1 MKDQGGL
8 TDDLGK
14 QSAVGTPG
22 TLLGKG
28 SAIKG
33 PGDTQSLLLPAWLL
47 SHNPQRTGPAA
58 EAPGSRG
65 SSEPPLVLRAPRGFP
80 TPTPKSGIE
89 AIGIKPRGLGH
100 CRATLTSPLL
110 NPTSFSNFIK
120 ESLQPSATSPLLP
133 LGKTLP
139 CRCLQHCTTAASSL
153 WRTQLAAW
161 AHVRIPELFLPLVT
175 HFGLHRPLACGSPP
189 HPRI

>member
-139 CRCLQHCTTAASSL
+139 CRCLQHCTTAASSVHQDQIFVSSFSG
-153 WRTQLAAW
+153 QLACALCP
-161 AHVRIPELFLPLVT
+161 A
-175 HFGLHRPLACGSPP
+175 GLYTAQETKLGCR
-189 HPRI
+189 R

>member
-65 SSEPPLVLRAPRGFP
+65 SSEPPLVLRQMPSPASWAPPGGHAQGPPADEPPGASPPPPPRV
-80 TPTPKSGIE
+80 E
-89 AIGIKPRGLGH
+89 LKPL
-100 CRATLTSPLL
+100 ALSPG
-110 NPTSFSNFIK
+110 
-120 ESLQPSATSPLLP
+120 AW
-133 LGKTLP
+133 G
-139 CRCLQHCTTAASSL
+139 TA
-153 WRTQLAAW
+153 
-161 AHVRIPELFLPLVT
+161 
-175 HFGLHRPLACGSPP
+175 GLH
-189 HPRI
+189 